1 MSERAP
7 GNHVTDILDVMGMY
21 RNDDNIP
28 KGQVDFYLRRG
39 SAVHSATAMFDRG
52 TLDESS
58 VDPLIAPYLEAWKAF
73 RREVGGDMLHIELF
87 MASDVLDYCGTL
99 DRIVGPSLIYPGKL
113 LLDIKTSEAAV
124 TTRLQTCGYLKL
136 CEFLRLYE
144 PGELKRGAVALK
156 SNGRY
161 AVELYDDDARDMA
174 AWQACMTL
182 AAWKRK
188 QGV

>member
-1 MSERAP
+1 MTDRAP
-7 GNHVTDILDVMGMY
+7 GNHVTDILAVMGMY
-21 RNDDNIP
+21 QFDDKVP
-28 KGQVDFYLRRG
+28 KGQLDFYLRRG
-39 SAVHSATAMFDRG
+39 SAIHAATAMFDRG

-73 RREVGGDMLHIELF
+73 RSEVGGDMLEIEKF
-87 MASDVLDYCGTL
+87 MSSDELDYCGTL
-99 DRIVGPSLIYPGKL
+99 DRIMGPSRIYPGKVVI
-113 LLDIKTSEAAV
+113 DIKTTEAAV

-136 CEFLRLYE
+136 YGMEDM
-144 PGELKRGAVALK
+144 KRAAVALK